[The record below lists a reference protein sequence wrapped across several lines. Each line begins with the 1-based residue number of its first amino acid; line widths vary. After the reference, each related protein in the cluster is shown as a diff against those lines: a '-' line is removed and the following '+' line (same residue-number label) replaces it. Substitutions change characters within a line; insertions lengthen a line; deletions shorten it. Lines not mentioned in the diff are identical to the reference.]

1 MKHFHKHGFTIIETI
16 LFLGISGSLIAGV
29 LIGTGSSI
37 NTQRYRDSVVSLR
50 SFLQQQYSDV
60 SNVRNSSAINNTC
73 GGISGYRGQTKC
85 VILGRYVIV
94 QNPTLSSILV
104 VKNVI
109 GIIPDQPIPPNPPLP
124 TDDVGLINKYRIEV
138 STAMVTDDDTY
149 NLEWDASMK
158 NVVTNHNPM
167 EFSML
172 ILRSPTS
179 GIIRTFIDADAII
192 PDADIGTLVTAP
204 ALKTDVTICVDSN
217 GLFTGPPMAV
227 LVNKNVTSASGI
239 EMLGETSGC

>member
-60 SNVRNSSAINNTC
+60 SNVRNSSASSTNTC
-73 GGISGYRGQTKC
+73 SGSLTISNRGQSNC
-85 VILGRYVIV
+85 VILGRYITV
-94 QNPTLSSILV
+94 QDQSNLT

-109 GIIPDQPIPPNPPLP
+109 GIIPLSVPPPP
-124 TDDVGLINKYRIEV
+124 TDEIPLLDAYHIFV
-138 STAMVTDDDTY
+138 SPTTSDNDTY
-149 NLEWDASMK
+149 NLEWDASMMNVAASTDPVK
-158 NVVTNHNPM
+158 N
-167 EFSML
+167 FSML